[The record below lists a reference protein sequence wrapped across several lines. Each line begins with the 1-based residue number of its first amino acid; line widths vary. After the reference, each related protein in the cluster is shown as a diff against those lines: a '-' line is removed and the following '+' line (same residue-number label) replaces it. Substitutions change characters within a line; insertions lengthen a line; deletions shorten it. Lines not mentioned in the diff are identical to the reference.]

1 MPRPYPLFF
10 IRCYVTVLS
19 SSTIV
24 RHVHIITGTERIF
37 KLNGQRLQTAGKMPS
52 ACEDRYYHD
61 YDELVNK
68 GSPSPSGGR
77 RGPHSKV
84 LYDGPACLSKTLHDP
99 SNTLSKR
106 ERKRLL
112 RDVSDGLCP
121 GVEYSLNKHNRWEM
135 IERLVPEWFVVRK
148 FDARRISIAN
158 QANAFPEFVM
168 FFEADEA
175 RQQLRIRL
183 NASARYRELAGRTA
197 LHHLLNSCSDFEA
210 LFSKLVDFVL
220 QLDPIMPSRPKNA
233 RYEAFRESF
242 GKKVNSRRMSV
253 MMSFSFYHSLAGKEP
268 FFTQCPECSLRLVV
282 KNTEDATEQFLLDDD
297 SEQVLRLTCACE
309 HSFYVLESEAQGA
322 RCPNSRC
329 AAYRYDTSGLLR
341 DKWDF
346 FLPYSARD
354 RKRCINEEGKMAKRG
369 TPVHPEIVSPVRS
382 IRKEFAEVCA
392 RSRNMRFSK
401 EKMTAF
407 ANSVSKGFSC
417 ESRQKQAVDA
427 RRTVLLLIEH
437 VTAWL
442 YLHRDRG
449 IDVRPLMVTT
459 SKLFE
464 QLLAFEEHVLD
475 EKENLDKCVDT
486 IDEEADKL
494 MMLVR
499 RAMQKDQS

>member
-1 MPRPYPLFF
+1 M
-10 IRCYVTVLS
+10 
-19 SSTIV
+19 
-24 RHVHIITGTERIF
+24 
-37 KLNGQRLQTAGKMPS
+37 N
-52 ACEDRYYHD
+52 CEDFH
-61 YDELVNK
+61 LWSNK
-68 GSPSPSGGR
+68 W
-77 RGPHSKV
+77 
-84 LYDGPACLSKTLHDP
+84 D
-99 SNTLSKR
+99 
-106 ERKRLL
+106 
-112 RDVSDGLCP
+112 
-121 GVEYSLNKHNRWEM
+121 
-135 IERLVPEWFVVRK
+135 
-148 FDARRISIAN
+148 
-158 QANAFPEFVM
+158 
-168 FFEADEA
+168 
-175 RQQLRIRL
+175 QQ
-183 NASARYRELAGRTA
+183 Y
-197 LHHLLNSCSDFEA
+197 
-210 LFSKLVDFVL
+210 
-220 QLDPIMPSRPKNA
+220 
-233 RYEAFRESF
+233 
-242 GKKVNSRRMSV
+242 
-253 MMSFSFYHSLAGKEP
+253 
-268 FFTQCPECSLRLVV
+268 
-282 KNTEDATEQFLLDDD
+282 ATEQFLLDDD